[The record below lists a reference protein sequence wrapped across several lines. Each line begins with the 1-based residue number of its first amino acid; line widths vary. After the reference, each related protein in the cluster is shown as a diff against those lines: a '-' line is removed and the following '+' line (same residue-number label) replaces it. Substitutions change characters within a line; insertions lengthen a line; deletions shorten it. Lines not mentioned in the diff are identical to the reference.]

1 MATSKGLGLVFGSKG
16 TITLY
21 TAAISPTAPAAL
33 LTGGISTIESY
44 DITHEGDVEQ
54 IKNGQ
59 GETVAQV
66 VANERLAISVTFIP
80 SGSTA
85 ANALLGAGLPAVNGY
100 ATISGADSISI
111 GGTANAING
120 DWVYAGGGSVR
131 FTQSGKAMV
140 TIPLT
145 RYLGTGAL
153 TGAAANFTV

>member
-21 TAAISPTAPAAL
+21 SAAISPATPVAL
-33 LTGGISTIESY
+33 LSGGISTIESY

-54 IKNGQ
+54 IKNSS
-59 GETVAQV
+59 GETIAQV
-66 VANERLAISVTFIP
+66 VANERLSISVTFIP

-85 ANALLGAGLPAVNGY
+85 ANALLAAGLPAVNGY
-100 ATISGADSISI
+100 ATIANADTISL

-120 DWVYAGGGSVR
+120 NWVYSGGGSVK

-140 TIPLT
+140 TVPLV
-145 RYLGTGAL
+145 RYLGAGAMSG
-153 TGAAANFTV
+153 TDPNFTV